1 MFCPWIVPMNPLP
14 GSLIVHVLR
23 FSRIELVLLASC
35 SILFDQR
42 IFTTTHQQSQPSWH
56 RIQPHFRCSSLT
68 VPFVVQ
74 CQVFTVIVSIEANTD
89 KIHTEL
95 HTVEI
100 HVLSS
105 DCFKSLIS
113 GASQPLV
120 SLLVISVVYCCRP
133 QLLSRT
139 RSGGLQQWL
148 GWHHLIQEPSAVA
161 ARSGSFPL
169 SNLVLGVVQWCQ
181 LTRKNLY
188 NIQVLSFQ
196 LWSYN
201 PSRFLGTPDWWTKRS
216 SSLLS
221 VTDVL
226 L

>member
-1 MFCPWIVPMNPLP
+1 MLCPWNVPMNPLP
-14 GSLIVHVLR
+14 GSLIHVLR

-74 CQVFTVIVSIEANTD
+74 CQVFTVTISIEANTD

-95 HTVEI
+95 HTVET

-113 GASQPLV
+113 G
-120 SLLVISVVYCCRP
+120 
-133 QLLSRT
+133 
-139 RSGGLQQWL
+139 
-148 GWHHLIQEPSAVA
+148 AVA

-169 SNLVLGVVQWCQ
+169 SNLVLGVVQ
-181 LTRKNLY
+181 
-188 NIQVLSFQ
+188 
-196 LWSYN
+196 
-201 PSRFLGTPDWWTKRS
+201 
-216 SSLLS
+216 
-221 VTDVL
+221 
-226 L
+226 

>member
-1 MFCPWIVPMNPLP
+1 MNPLP

-42 IFTTTHQQSQPSWH
+42 IFTTTHQQNQSSWH

-74 CQVFTVIVSIEANTD
+74 CQVFTVTISIEANTE
-89 KIHTEL
+89 KIRTDL
-95 HTVEI
+95 YTVET

-105 DCFKSLIS
+105 DRFKSPIS

-139 RSGGLQQWL
+139 RSAGLQQWL

-169 SNLVLGVVQWCQ
+169 
-181 LTRKNLY
+181 
-188 NIQVLSFQ
+188 
-196 LWSYN
+196 
-201 PSRFLGTPDWWTKRS
+201 
-216 SSLLS
+216 
-221 VTDVL
+221 
-226 L
+226 